1 MRNIMMFA
9 AVATTLGI
17 FMARVA
23 DSMVP
28 AAPASA
34 TTRSDAKPN
43 TRFAAITATDR
54 APAASGRSVTIPKD
68 SRGHF
73 QADARVDGRNLGFM
87 IDTGAST
94 IALNESSAAHLGI
107 RPFRGDFTTPVST
120 ANGKAMAATARLAS
134 IDVGGVVVRNVDAL
148 ILPDSQLSQNLL
160 GMTFLSRLKRFE
172 YANGKLVLEQ

>member
-9 AVATTLGI
+9 AMATTFGI
-17 FMARVA
+17 IMARVA

-28 AAPASA
+28 ATPASA
-34 TTRSDAKPN
+34 TTRSTAAKPN
-43 TRFAAITATDR
+43 TRFAAITASDR

-120 ANGKAMAATARLAS
+120 ANGKAMATC
-134 IDVGGVVVRNVDAL
+134 IVE
-148 ILPDSQLSQNLL
+148 
-160 GMTFLSRLKRFE
+160 K
-172 YANGKLVLEQ
+172 